1 MTPTRRHVTL
11 GLIVTALGA
20 CGVPGAGPVIA
31 QSAPLPTVPNAAFDA
46 WVARFRARA
55 LSRGISAA
63 TFDTA
68 FATAGY
74 IPGVVER
81 DRTQIETRR
90 TFEDYLAI
98 ATAPD
103 RVAEGRR
110 QLASRANL
118 MAQIEARYGVPAPV
132 FTAIWGMESNYGRRR
147 GTVPTISALS
157 TLAFDGRR
165 GDFYTEQLVT
175 ALRILQNG
183 DVSVRNMT
191 GSWAGAMG
199 HTQFIPTSYQAY
211 AVDFAGDG
219 RRDIWSDDPT
229 DGLASAAAY
238 LRGAGWRRGERWG
251 MEVQRVN
258 GQLRDMAG
266 NPAAE
271 GQVIQPGGAGTPAF
285 VTYRN
290 YRAIL
295 RYNNSQSYGIG
306 VGHLSDRLAGSGPL
320 VRSFGPDANGLTLQD
335 RIALQRGL
343 TAAGFDTQGID
354 GVFGDNTRA
363 AIRAYQ
369 AANGLPV
376 TGEPSRALLD
386 RLR

>member
-1 MTPTRRHVTL
+1 MPLTRRTVTL
-11 GLIVTALGA
+11 GMLATGLTA
-20 CGVPGAGPVIA
+20 CGPAGTPATA
-31 QSAPLPTVPNAAFDA
+31 QTSLPTAPNTGYDA
-46 WVARFRARA
+46 WVAAFRARA
-55 LSRGISAA
+55 LAGGITAQ
-63 TFDTA
+63 TFDAA
-68 FATAGY
+68 FAGAGY
-74 IPGVVER
+74 VPGVVER

-103 RVAEGRR
+103 RVTEGRR
-110 QLASRANL
+110 QLAQLQTL
-118 MAQIEARYGVPAPV
+118 MQAIEARYGVPAPV

-147 GTVPTISALS
+147 GNVPTIAALS
-157 TLAFDGRR
+157 TLAYDGRR
-165 GDFYTEQLVT
+165 GDFYRGQLLS

-183 DVSVRNMT
+183 DVTPSQML

-199 HTQFIPTSYQAY
+199 HTQFIPTSFEAY
-211 AVDFAGDG
+211 AVDFNGDG

-238 LRGAGWRRGERWG
+238 LRGAGWRRGEIWG
-251 MEVQRVN
+251 QEVQRVD
-258 GQLRDMAG
+258 GQLRDMQGAG
-266 NPAAE
+266 VPSGE
-271 GQVIQPGGAGTPAF
+271 VIQPSGPGTPAF

-306 VGHLSDRLAGSGPL
+306 VGHLSDRLAGGGPL
-320 VRSFGPDANGLTLQD
+320 VRSFGADANGLTLDD
-335 RIALQRGL
+335 RIALQQDL
-343 TAAGFDTQGID
+343 TRAGYDTQGVD
-354 GVFGDNTRA
+354 GVIGNNTTQ
-363 AIRAYQ
+363 AIRAYE

-376 TGEPSRALLD
+376 TGIPSRALLD